1 MKQRLFIIT
10 LLFSFNTIAQDSYK
24 DIKDYEVP
32 IGTVSLCKE
41 KDSTGY
47 NWKNREWVKTNY
59 KPEELI
65 IRKIPYK
72 DIDKSEPYM
81 NACADIDNKKNIYRC
96 YSVKSFGEEDSWS
109 NNRLCREQSY
119 DNKLLS
125 VVCEFWWGTTTRF
138 LPNGLFVRTHLIPDL
153 DSEIDK
159 KDSMM
164 LSHGLCGTIN

>member
-1 MKQRLFIIT
+1 
-10 LLFSFNTIAQDSYK
+10 
-24 DIKDYEVP
+24 
-32 IGTVSLCKE
+32 
-41 KDSTGY
+41 
-47 NWKNREWVKTNY
+47 
-59 KPEELI
+59 
-65 IRKIPYK
+65 
-72 DIDKSEPYM
+72 M

>member
-1 MKQRLFIIT
+1 M
-10 LLFSFNTIAQDSYK
+10 FSFNTIAQDDYK

-41 KDSTGY
+41 KESTGF
-47 NWKNREWVKTNY
+47 NWENREWVKTNY

-65 IRKIPYK
+65 IKKLPYK

-109 NNRLCREQSY
+109 KNRLCREVY
-119 DNKLLS
+119 YEKELS
-125 VVCEFWWGTTTRF
+125 AVACEFWWGTETRF
-138 LPNGLFVRTHLIPDL
+138 LPNGLFVRTHLIPNL
-153 DSEIDK
+153 ESEVDE

-164 LSHGLCGTIN
+164 LSHGMCATIN